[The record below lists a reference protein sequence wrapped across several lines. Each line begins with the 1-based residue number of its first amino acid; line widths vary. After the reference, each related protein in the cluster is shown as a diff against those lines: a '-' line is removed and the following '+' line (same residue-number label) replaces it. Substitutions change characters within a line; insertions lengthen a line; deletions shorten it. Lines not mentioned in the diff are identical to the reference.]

1 MSVLSQAMRNVDRE
15 LEAEMAQKLAEEF
28 SLEKIVSLKKQ
39 AVSQYLA
46 PDPEKEQDRIAAAH
60 RHSITKRKQRISDTK
75 KGLKATLASIAA
87 ARKEEKARH
96 EAALADLAERE
107 TEAKAQAAR
116 DIEADQKIVSSCEA
130 ALEIL
135 TAE

>member
-1 MSVLSQAMRNVDRE
+1 MSTAQALRNVDRE
-15 LEAEMAQKLAEEF
+15 LEAGIED
-28 SLEKIVSLKKQ
+28 VLKKNMNV
-39 AVSQYLA
+39 VSIKKSPVSRYVA
-46 PDPEKEQDRIAAAH
+46 PDPENEQDRIAAAH

-96 EAALADLAERE
+96 EAALANLAERE
-107 TEAKAQAAR
+107 AEAKAQAAR

>member
-1 MSVLSQAMRNVDRE
+1 MSTAQALRNLERDLGAELDRE
-15 LEAEMAQKLAEEF
+15 MKVVA
-28 SLEKIVSLKKQ
+28 LKKSPISRY
-39 AVSQYLA
+39 VA
-46 PDPEKEQDRIAAAH
+46 PDPENEQDRIAAAH

-75 KGLKATLASIAA
+75 KGLKATLAGIAT
-87 ARKEEKARH
+87 ARKQEKARH
-96 EAALADLAERE
+96 EAALVELAERE
-107 TEAKAQAAR
+107 AEAKAQAAK

>member
-1 MSVLSQAMRNVDRE
+1 MSTAQALRNLERDLGAELDRDMNVV
-15 LEAEMAQKLAEEF
+15 A
-28 SLEKIVSLKKQ
+28 LKKPT
-39 AVSQYLA
+39 VSRYVA
-46 PDPEKEQDRIAAAH
+46 PDPENEQERLASANRKA
-60 RHSITKRKQRISDTK
+60 ITIRKQRIADTK
-75 KGLKATLASIAA
+75 KGLKATLASITA

-96 EAALADLAERE
+96 DAALADLAERE
-107 TEAKAQAAR
+107 AEAKAQAAR

>member
-1 MSVLSQAMRNVDRE
+1 MSIAQALRNLERDLGAELDRDMNVVALKE
-15 LEAEMAQKLAEEF
+15 PT
-28 SLEKIVSLKKQ
+28 VSRYV
-39 AVSQYLA
+39 AS
-46 PDPEKEQDRIAAAH
+46 DPENEQDRLAAAH
-60 RHSITKRKQRISDTK
+60 RHSIAKRKQRIADTK
-75 KGLKATLASIAA
+75 KNLKATLASIAA

-107 TEAKAQAAR
+107 IEAKAQAAR

-135 TAE
+135 MAE

>member
-1 MSVLSQAMRNVDRE
+1 MSTAQALRNLERDLGAELDRDMNVV
-15 LEAEMAQKLAEEF
+15 A
-28 SLEKIVSLKKQ
+28 LKKSP
-39 AVSQYLA
+39 VSRYVA
-46 PDPEKEQDRIAAAH
+46 PDPENEQDRIAAAH

-96 EAALADLAERE
+96 DAALSDLAERE